1 MMEKQ
6 LIDSI
11 MENLRERQFEA
22 YYAED
27 AAEAMDLIFRLVPEG
42 SRIACGGSETLR
54 EIGFYEKT
62 ADRFTV
68 IQPAEGSGPEEVK
81 KAMRERFSADAFF
94 LSANA
99 ISYDGRIFQEDG
111 ASTRVAPMIYGPD
124 SVVIVAGVNKFVEN
138 EQKARQRVKM
148 AACENCRRR
157 GFATPCAEDGHCHDC
172 RVPRRSCCTSVTLNF
187 SRIPGRI
194 KVIIVGEELSI

>member
-99 ISYDGRIFQEDG
+99 ISYDGRIF
-111 ASTRVAPMIYGPD
+111 
-124 SVVIVAGVNKFVEN
+124 
-138 EQKARQRVKM
+138 
-148 AACENCRRR
+148 
-157 GFATPCAEDGHCHDC
+157 
-172 RVPRRSCCTSVTLNF
+172 
-187 SRIPGRI
+187 
-194 KVIIVGEELSI
+194 

>member
-1 MMEKQ
+1 MERQ
-6 LIDSI
+6 LAEKI
-11 MENLRERQFEA
+11 MNNLRERQFEA

-27 AAEAMDLIFRLVPEG
+27 ENEAMDIILSLVPQG
-42 SRIACGGSETLR
+42 SRIASGGSETLR
-54 EIGFYEKT
+54 EIGFFEKT
-62 ADRFTV
+62 ADRYEV
-68 IQPAEGSGPEEVK
+68 IQPASGSGPDEVK

-99 ISYDGRIFQEDG
+99 ITYDGRIFQEDG

-124 SVVIVAGVNKFVEN
+124 SVIIVAGENKFVEN

-148 AACENCRRR
+148 VACENCRRR

-172 RVPRRSCCTSVTLNF
+172 RVPGRSCCTSVTLNF

-194 KVIIVGEELSI
+194 KVIIVGRELGI

>member
-1 MMEKQ
+1 MERQ
-6 LIDSI
+6 LAEKI
-11 MENLRERQFEA
+11 MSNLRERQFEA

-27 AAEAMDLIFRLVPEG
+27 GEQAMEIIFSLVPNG

-54 EIGFYEKT
+54 EIGFFEKT
-62 ADRFTV
+62 ADSYTV
-68 IQPAEGSGPEEVK
+68 IQPAAGSGPDEVK

-99 ISYDGRIFQEDG
+99 ITYDGRIFQEDG

-124 SVVIVAGVNKFVEN
+124 SVIIVAGENKFVEN
-138 EQKARQRVKM
+138 EQKARARVKM
-148 AACENCRRR
+148 VACENCRRR

-172 RVPRRSCCTSVTLNF
+172 RVPGRSCCTSVTLNF

-194 KVIIVGEELSI
+194 KVIVVGRELGI

>member
-1 MMEKQ
+1 MERQ
-6 LIDSI
+6 LAEKI
-11 MENLRERQFEA
+11 MSNLRERQFEA

-27 AAEAMDLIFRLVPEG
+27 GEQAMEIIFSLVPND

-54 EIGFYEKT
+54 EIGFFEKT
-62 ADRFTV
+62 ADSYTV
-68 IQPAEGSGPEEVK
+68 IQPAAGSGPDEVK

-99 ISYDGRIFQEDG
+99 ITYDGRIFQEDG

-124 SVVIVAGVNKFVEN
+124 SVIIVAGENKFVEN
-138 EQKARQRVKM
+138 EQKARARVKM
-148 AACENCRRR
+148 VACENCRRR

-172 RVPRRSCCTSVTLNF
+172 RVPGRSCCTSVTLNF

-194 KVIIVGEELSI
+194 KVIVVGRELGI